1 MKFYKITFKDNR
13 QTFLEL
19 KEGTVEELLQHINPA
34 EIKSL
39 ELVFEGQPEETF
51 FERVKLYGMF
61 EKELESIETICKT
74 ALKTLEDMKDPLQ
87 PARIMDLLTQHFE
100 TLEDIY
106 EKYTEILI
114 FENQSVKEVA

>member
-1 MKFYKITFKDNR
+1 MKLYKITFKDNR

-19 KEGTVEELLQHINPA
+19 KEGTAEELLQHINPA

-74 ALKTLEDMKDPLQ
+74 ALKTLEDMKDPLE
-87 PARIMDLLTQHFE
+87 PARIMDLLTQHFK

-114 FENQSVKEVA
+114 FENQSIKEVA

>member
-1 MKFYKITFKDNR
+1 MKLYKITFKDNR

-19 KEGTVEELLQHINPA
+19 KEGTAEELLQHINPA

-51 FERVKLYGMF
+51 FERIKLYGMF

-114 FENQSVKEVA
+114 FENQSIKEVA

>member
-1 MKFYKITFKDNR
+1 MKLYKITFKDNR

-34 EIKSL
+34 EVKCL

-51 FERVKLYGMF
+51 FERIKLYGMF

-74 ALKTLEDMKDPLQ
+74 ALKTLEELKDPLE
-87 PARIMDLLTQHFE
+87 PARIMDLLSQHFE
-100 TLEDIY
+100 TIEDIY
-106 EKYTEILI
+106 EKYAEILF
-114 FENQSVKEVA
+114 FENQSIKEVA